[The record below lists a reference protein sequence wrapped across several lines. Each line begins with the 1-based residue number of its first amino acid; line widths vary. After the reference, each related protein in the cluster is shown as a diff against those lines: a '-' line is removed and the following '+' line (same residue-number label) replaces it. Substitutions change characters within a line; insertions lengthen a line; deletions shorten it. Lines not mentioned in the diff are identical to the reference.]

1 MLGTL
6 GLIDIFVFI
15 TSIILLLVSF
25 FEKDKKLIKYS
36 LITMVASLGFFI
48 LLIIVS
54 AITQTN
60 DSSNTEPKQ
69 EKVVKKEKNTEESSS
84 KKETTESSTEINT
97 ETSSATVPA
106 SSSEEPFDPASYA
119 TVDYNEWNHDKV
131 ELASKVQIT
140 GEVIQAQK
148 SGGDMILRVKIND
161 DYDQIVLVSILSKN
175 YKDIIAENDN
185 VTFYGIN
192 AGLTSYKTVMGNEV
206 TIPSLYASNYTVNS
220 YGQ

>member
-1 MLGTL
+1 MKSIL
-6 GLIDIFVFI
+6 VFI
-15 TSIILLLVSF
+15 VF
-25 FEKDKKLIKYS
+25 
-36 LITMVASLGFFI
+36 
-48 LLIIVS
+48 VS
-54 AITQTN
+54 AVCLWFFVEQRPNKKYRNIAIVFLVMGSILIYVDNKKNEKINETKA
-60 DSSNTEPKQ
+60 KQ
-69 EKVVKKEKNTEESSS
+69 EEVVKKEKNTEESSS
-84 KKETTESSTEINT
+84 KKEATESSTEINT
-97 ETSSATVPA
+97 ETSSDTAPS
-106 SSSEEPFDPASYA
+106 SSSEEPFDPANYS

-148 SGGDMILRVKIND
+148 SGGDMTLRVKIND

-192 AGLTSYKTVMGNEV
+192 AGLTSYETVMGNEV
-206 TIPSLYASNYTVNS
+206 TIPSLYATNYTVNF

>member
-1 MLGTL
+1 MMKSIL
-6 GLIDIFVFI
+6 VFI
-15 TSIILLLVSF
+15 VF
-25 FEKDKKLIKYS
+25 
-36 LITMVASLGFFI
+36 
-48 LLIIVS
+48 VS
-54 AITQTN
+54 AVCLWFFVEQRPNKKYRNIAIVFLVMGSILIYVDNKKNEKINETK
-60 DSSNTEPKQ
+60 PKQ
-69 EKVVKKEKNTEESSS
+69 EEVVKKEKNTEESSS
-84 KKETTESSTEINT
+84 KKEATESSTEINT
-97 ETSSATVPA
+97 ETSSDTAPS
-106 SSSEEPFDPASYA
+106 SSSEEPFDPANYS

-148 SGGDMILRVKIND
+148 SGGDMTLRVKIND

-192 AGLTSYKTVMGNEV
+192 AGLTSYETVMGNEV
-206 TIPSLYASNYTVNS
+206 TIPSLYATNYTVNF

>member
-1 MLGTL
+1 MVGTL
-6 GLIDIFVFI
+6 GLIDMLVFI

-36 LITMVASLGFFI
+36 LITLVASLGFFI
-48 LLIIVS
+48 LLIIDS
-54 AITQTN
+54 AIKQTN

-69 EKVVKKEKNTEESSS
+69 EKVVKKEKNTEESSFE
-84 KKETTESSTEINT
+84 KDTTENSTEINT
-97 ETSSATVPA
+97 ETSSETAPS
-106 SSSEEPFDPASYA
+106 SSSEEPFNPADYP

-131 ELASKVQIT
+131 ELASKVQIS

-148 SGGDMILRVKIND
+148 SGGDMTLRVKIND

-192 AGLTSYKTVMGNEV
+192 VGLTSYETVMGNEV
-206 TIPSLYASNYTVNS
+206 TIPSLMVSNYTVNS
-220 YGQ
+220 YVQ

>member
-1 MLGTL
+1 MKSIL
-6 GLIDIFVFI
+6 VFI
-15 TSIILLLVSF
+15 VF
-25 FEKDKKLIKYS
+25 
-36 LITMVASLGFFI
+36 
-48 LLIIVS
+48 VS
-54 AITQTN
+54 AVCLWFFVEQRPNKKYRNIAIVFLVMGSILIYVDNKKNEKINETK
-60 DSSNTEPKQ
+60 PKQ
-69 EKVVKKEKNTEESSS
+69 EEVVKKEKNTEESSS
-84 KKETTESSTEINT
+84 KKEATESSTEINT
-97 ETSSATVPA
+97 ETSSDTAPS
-106 SSSEEPFDPASYA
+106 SSSEEPFDPANYS

-148 SGGDMILRVKIND
+148 SGGDMTLRVKIND

-192 AGLTSYKTVMGNEV
+192 AGLTSYETVMGNEV
-206 TIPSLYASNYTVNS
+206 TIPSLYATNYTVNF

>member
-1 MLGTL
+1 MVGTL
-6 GLIDIFVFI
+6 GLIDMLVFI

-48 LLIIVS
+48 LLIIDS
-54 AITQTN
+54 AIKQTN

-69 EKVVKKEKNTEESSS
+69 EKVVKKEKNTEESSFE
-84 KKETTESSTEINT
+84 KDTTENSTEINT
-97 ETSSATVPA
+97 ETSSETAPS
-106 SSSEEPFDPASYA
+106 SSSEEPFNPADYP

-131 ELASKVQIT
+131 ELASKVQIS

-148 SGGDMILRVKIND
+148 SGGDMTLRVKIND

-192 AGLTSYKTVMGNEV
+192 VGLTSYETVMGNEV
-206 TIPSLYASNYTVNS
+206 TIPSLMVSNYTVNS

>member
-1 MLGTL
+1 MKSIL
-6 GLIDIFVFI
+6 VFI
-15 TSIILLLVSF
+15 VFVSVVCLWFFVEQRPNKKYRNIAIVFLVMGSILIYVDNKKN
-25 FEKDKKLIKYS
+25 EKINETK
-36 LITMVASLGFFI
+36 
-48 LLIIVS
+48 
-54 AITQTN
+54 
-60 DSSNTEPKQ
+60 PKQ
-69 EKVVKKEKNTEESSS
+69 EEVVKKEKNTEESSS
-84 KKETTESSTEINT
+84 KKEATESSTEINT
-97 ETSSATVPA
+97 ETSSDTAPS
-106 SSSEEPFDPASYA
+106 SSSEEPFDPANYS

-148 SGGDMILRVKIND
+148 SGGDMTLRVKIND

-192 AGLTSYKTVMGNEV
+192 AGLTSYETVMGNEV
-206 TIPSLYASNYTVNS
+206 TIPSLYATNYTVNF